1 MVADKTPEGRPLNSP
16 NDVVLQPPAADAFTA
31 IPCALP
37 FRDLPLPLRDLPL
50 PLLDLPLP
58 FIALPLPF
66 RDLPLPLRGLPLL
79 ALPLQSAPLNLRVHH
94 RLLSSLPPSLSTA

>member
-37 FRDLPLPLRDLPL
+37 FRDLPLPLR
-50 PLLDLPLP
+50 
-58 FIALPLPF
+58 
-66 RDLPLPLRGLPLL
+66 GLPLL